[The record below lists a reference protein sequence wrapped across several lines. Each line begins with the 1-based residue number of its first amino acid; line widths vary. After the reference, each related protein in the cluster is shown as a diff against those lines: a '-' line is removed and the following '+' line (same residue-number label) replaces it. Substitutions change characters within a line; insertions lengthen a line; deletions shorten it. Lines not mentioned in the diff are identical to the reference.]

1 MFRKSTTHN
10 RPELA
15 PITGTID
22 ALAPER
28 KSLQPEAGAIESPLV
43 ELGFGAA
50 FVLLATLVGL
60 ILVKV
65 MPDSPLAAA
74 SDKAV
79 LSQEWKWEPEA
90 YRFDQIYGQTEV
102 PAAYSFDFV
111 YPRPFTLP

>member
-1 MFRKSTTHN
+1 VFRKPTTHN
-10 RPELA
+10 RPE
-15 PITGTID
+15 
-22 ALAPER
+22 LAPER

-43 ELGFGAA
+43 ELGIGAA

-65 MPDSPLAAA
+65 IPDSPLAAA
-74 SDKAV
+74 RGEAV

-90 YRFDQIYGQTEV
+90 YRFDQIYGQTEL